1 MQTTITARHG
11 DVSDDLKARAELL
24 VERLALRTT
33 RPTGAHVMFA
43 IGRSRA
49 EAEIVLSAAR
59 GVTYVAKAKA
69 DDARTALD
77 RVAAKLQRQ
86 LDKTDDH
93 PARRALRKAAAS

>member
-11 DVSDDLKARAELL
+11 EIPEDLRARAEVL

-33 RPTGAHVMFA
+33 RPTSGHVTFV
-43 IGRSRA
+43 IERSRA

-59 GVTYVAKAKA
+59 GVTYVAKAEA

-86 LDKTDDH
+86 LDKANDR
-93 PARRALRKAAAS
+93 PARRALRKVAS

>member
-11 DVSDDLKARAELL
+11 EIPEELKARAHVL

-33 RPTGAHVMFA
+33 RPTSAQVTFVVERA
-43 IGRSRA
+43 RA
-49 EAEIVLSAAR
+49 EAEIVLKAAR
-59 GVTYVAKAKA
+59 GATFVARAEA

-86 LDKTDDH
+86 LEKTDDK
-93 PARRALRKAAAS
+93 PARRAMRKMAS